1 MITHDHAWHWWDLH
15 ILVPLN
21 DLIHAL
27 RYLFFRA
34 ILFLRCI
41 GGGLALSPLDFFGI
55 HLLWLA
61 PSLGEESIHLFL
73 LIHFVNVNCSVSK
86 LKLLF
91 FLLD

>member
-27 RYLFFRA
+27 RYHFVRA
-34 ILFLRCI
+34 SLLLRCI
-41 GGGLALSPLDFFGI
+41 GAGLALSPLNFFWI

-61 PSLGEESIHLFL
+61 PSLGEQSIHLFL
-73 LIHFVNVNCSVSK
+73 LIHFFDVNCSVSK
-86 LKLLF
+86 LELLL